1 MMVGATKGL
10 LLSALGQDLLD
21 GLLLLQQEGA
31 DDALPDARGAGGA
44 PVAPRH
50 GPLALHGA
58 SPLGI
63 SQVLDP
69 LEGRLAVAALR
80 SFGGLLYALR
90 LEDSA
95 GGADR
100 PVAVLLRVVRMAGP
114 RSVPACVRHLLLP
127 TYCNDNEVRGCEI
140 EALCAGSVCAGGLQ
154 TLCHAYS
161 NKFPSISLLPFNS
174 SSRHT

>member
-1 MMVGATKGL
+1 MMVGVGATKGL

-21 GLLLLQQEGA
+21 GLLLLQQKGA

-69 LEGRLAVAALR
+69 LERRLAVAALR
-80 SFGGLLYALR
+80 TFGGLLYALR

-114 RSVPACVRHLLLP
+114 RSVPTCVRHLLLP
-127 TYCNDNEVRGCEI
+127 KFCNNKEVRKGVVRSRRFVP
-140 EALCAGSVCAGGLQ
+140 EACAPAVFRLSATPIL
-154 TLCHAYS
+154 T
-161 NKFPSISLLPFNS
+161 S
-174 SSRHT
+174 S